1 MRLLKVAI
9 AGLVTAVA
17 MFFSLLFAVG
27 VAFIGVIAYC
37 FLRLRGRPASVRFS
51 SPHRPKPA
59 AAADVIDVTATEVPA
74 DKLPAAPPKD
84 FSRIT

>member
-27 VAFIGVIAYC
+27 VAIIGVIAYC
-37 FLRLRGRPASVRFS
+37 FLRLRGRPASVRF
-51 SPHRPKPA
+51 PAAGRPKRA
-59 AAADVIDVTATEVPA
+59 AASDVIDVTATEVPSQS
-74 DKLPAAPPKD
+74 PAPNAAKD
-84 FSRIT
+84 FSRLT